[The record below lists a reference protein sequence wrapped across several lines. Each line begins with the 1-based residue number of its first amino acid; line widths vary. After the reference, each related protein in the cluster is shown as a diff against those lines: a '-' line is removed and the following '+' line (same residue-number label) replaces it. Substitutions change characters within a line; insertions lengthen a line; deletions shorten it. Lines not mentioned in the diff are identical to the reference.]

1 MYQLFSELSNW
12 LSGPF
17 FTLVNQ
23 SEQIPL
29 LASFLL
35 GLVGALA
42 PCQLTGNLGAITYY
56 GNRSLQTKSQWAE
69 IFFFLLGKIL
79 VFTLLGFAVWLV
91 GQSFQQILPGFF
103 SWFRKLMGP
112 LFILIGLSLIGL
124 FAFNWINR
132 LTSIL
137 PQWTGSGKTGS
148 FLMGVS
154 FSIAFCP
161 TMFSLFFFT
170 LMPIVLNTSYGAVLP
185 SVFAIG
191 TTIPLIIFAGL
202 ISYIGLNGSL
212 LKKGRK
218 LGSFVQRLAGYL
230 LIVAG
235 IFDTITYWG
244 L

>member
-1 MYQLFSELSNW
+1 MYQLFTEISNF

-23 SEQIPL
+23 TEQIPL

-56 GNRSLQTKSQWAE
+56 GNRSLQTKSQWIE
-69 IFFFLLGKIL
+69 IAFFIFGKIL
-79 VFTLLGFAVWLV
+79 VFTLLGLAVWIV
-91 GQSFQQILPGFF
+91 GQSFQQVLPGFF

-132 LTSIL
+132 ITSVL

-161 TMFSLFFFT
+161 TMFSLYFFT

-191 TTIPLIIFAGL
+191 TSIPLIIFAVV
-202 ISYIGLNGSL
+202 ISYIGLNGAL

-218 LGSFVQRLAGYL
+218 LGAIVQKVAGYT
-230 LIVAG
+230 LIIIG
-235 IFDTITYWG
+235 IFDTLTYWG
-244 L
+244 F

>member
-1 MYQLFSELSNW
+1 MYQLLSEISNY

-23 SEQIPL
+23 TEQIPI

-42 PCQLTGNLGAITYY
+42 PCQLSANIGAITYY
-56 GNRSLQTKSQWAE
+56 GNRSLQAKSHWTE
-69 IFFFLLGKIL
+69 MSFFILGKIT
-79 VFTLLGFAVWLV
+79 VFSLLGLAVWLV
-91 GQSFQQILPGFF
+91 GNGFQQMLPEFF

-124 FAFNWINR
+124 FAFNWISR
-132 LTSIL
+132 LTSFL
-137 PQWTGSGKTGS
+137 PEWGGRGKTGS

-170 LMPIVLNTSYGAVLP
+170 LMPIVLSSSYGAVLP
-185 SVFAIG
+185 AVFGAG
-191 TTIPLIIFAGL
+191 TSIPLIIFAAIISFMGL
-202 ISYIGLNGSL
+202 DGSL
-212 LKKGRK
+212 MKKSRK
-218 LGSFVQRLAGYL
+218 IGAMVQTSAGYI
-230 LIVAG
+230 LILVG
-235 IFDTITYWG
+235 IMDTLTYWV
-244 L
+244 

>member
-1 MYQLFSELSNW
+1 MYQLFSEISNW

-23 SEQIPL
+23 TEQIPL

-42 PCQLTGNLGAITYY
+42 PCQLTGNIGAITYY
-56 GNRSLQTKSQWAE
+56 GNRSLQSKSQWVE
-69 IFFFLLGKIL
+69 IFYFLLGKIL
-79 VFTLLGFAVWLV
+79 VFTLLGLAVWLV
-91 GQSFQQILPGFF
+91 GQSFQQVLPEFF
-103 SWFRKLMGP
+103 SGFRKLMGP

-124 FAFNWINR
+124 FAFNWITR
-132 LTSIL
+132 LTSVL

-191 TTIPLIIFAGL
+191 TTIPLIIFAAI

-212 LKKGRK
+212 MK
-218 LGSFVQRLAGYL
+218 
-230 LIVAG
+230 
-235 IFDTITYWG
+235 
-244 L
+244 

>member
-1 MYQLFSELSNW
+1 MYQLFSEFSNF

-23 SEQIPL
+23 TEQIPL

-56 GNRSLQTKSQWAE
+56 GNRSLQTKSQWIE
-69 IFFFLLGKIL
+69 ISFFILGKIL
-79 VFTLLGFAVWLV
+79 VFTLLGLAVWLV

-124 FAFNWINR
+124 LALNWINR
-132 LTSIL
+132 LTSVL
-137 PQWTGSGKTGS
+137 PQWTGSGKSGS
-148 FLMGVS
+148 FLMGIS

-170 LMPIVLNTSYGAVLP
+170 LMPIVLSTPYGAVLP
-185 SVFAIG
+185 SVFALG
-191 TTIPLIIFAGL
+191 TSIPLVIFAAI
-202 ISYIGLNGSL
+202 ISYIGLNGSMM
-212 LKKGRK
+212 KKGRK
-218 LGSFVQRLAGYL
+218 LGMAVQKAAGYI
-230 LIVAG
+230 LIIVG
-235 IFDTITYWG
+235 IMDTITYWV
-244 L
+244 